1 MFPETTAPSFPATT
15 SSPEATDPSRNAEE
29 ADDFRKQ
36 LLAALPKLR
45 FYAISLTHN
54 RDAADDLVQETVAK
68 ALRARHSFQPGTNL
82 QAWLFRIQRNQFISD
97 LRAARPTTD
106 IEEALTVGLPG
117 GQETGMM
124 MREFLQAFAKLH
136 ATQREALIL
145 AVVEGQKLEDIA
157 ALTGVAVGT
166 VKSRISRARDA
177 LARMLLDEDRRPI
190 QTKRDDR
197 AARSEGEDSAM
208 NAARA

>member
-1 MFPETTAPSFPATT
+1 MFPETTAPS
-15 SSPEATDPSRNAEE
+15 SSEATAPSHNRKQ
-29 ADDFRKQ
+29 ADDFHKQ

-45 FYAISLTHN
+45 VYAISLTHN

-106 IEEALTVGLPG
+106 IEAASTIGLPPR
-117 GQETGMM
+117 QETGMM
-124 MREFLQAFAKLH
+124 MREFLQAFGKLH

-145 AVVEGQKLEDIA
+145 AVVEGRKLEDIA
-157 ALTGVAVGT
+157 ALTGVATGT

-177 LARMLLDEDRRPI
+177 LARMLLDDGRRPPL
-190 QTKRDDR
+190 TKRDGPVAKR
-197 AARSEGEDSAM
+197 EGDTVLKV
-208 NAARA
+208 ARA